1 MTLPSGHP
9 KTRLMKS
16 FASLGPYLREEQ
28 CENERFFFDCLA
40 VCLSVKPAPEKREFW
55 GWWLDLQAQ
64 EQNFVYSYHFGLY
77 DKAGEWRE
85 ENIKDAEVL
94 TKLQDTQQQFH
105 SRLETLLK
113 SQEPAVTLI
122 ERP

>member
-16 FASLGPYLREEQ
+16 FASLGPYLREAQ

-55 GWWLDLQAQ
+55 GWWLNLEAQ

-77 DKAGEWRE
+77 DKAGKWRE
-85 ENIKDAEVL
+85 EKIKDAEVL

-113 SQEPAVTLI
+113 SQEPAVTLT